1 MSSLLEKAL
10 ERVRTWPKSRQDEL
24 ARMALDMDEQGISP
38 IALNDDE
45 RRALQAAWLLS
56 EAGDFASDEEIKA
69 AYKSFNP

>member
-10 ERVRTWPKSRQDEL
+10 QRVRNWPVSRQDEL

-56 EAGDFASDEEIKA
+56 EAGDFASDEEVKA

>member
-10 ERVRTWPKSRQDEL
+10 ERVRNWPVSRQDEL

-56 EAGDFASDEEIKA
+56 EAGDFASDEEVKA